1 VRACAGSSAPENA
14 TRADF
19 QRRPATARTLFD
31 FYTETKTV
39 YVDFSGGL
47 QRAQIDNYAD

>member
-1 VRACAGSSAPENA
+1 MSFGGVKA
-14 TRADF
+14 TGNSHRKGGWEVY
-19 QRRPATARTLFD
+19 D

-47 QRAQIDNYAD
+47 QRAQIDNYAEDL

>member
-1 VRACAGSSAPENA
+1 MVSPSVLVSACDGQAESV
-14 TRADF
+14 D
-19 QRRPATARTLFD
+19 D

-47 QRAQIDNYAD
+47 QRAQIDNYADDI